1 MTISHPRDLDGLQAD
16 VVDAWKSFDVATVN
30 DNAVRFRVMEN
41 RVANWHVHDDSDELF
56 YVVSGTLTM
65 DTDEGARE
73 IRAGQLFVVPMGTR
87 HRARVEGRATMI
99 VVDKI

>member
-1 MTISHPRDLDGLQAD
+1 MLSSFCTCDGLQAG

-56 YVVSGTLTM
+56 YVVSGTVTM

-73 IRAGQLFVVPMGTR
+73 SIEAWRAEHSGDVRPAVRLCR
-87 HRARVEGRATMI
+87 
-99 VVDKI
+99 